1 MGNRSIL
8 PLAMKILRSLLAALA
23 ATLSFATCAAD
34 VPLPAGVTKAT
45 SVEGITEYDLAN
57 GLRVLFAPDSS
68 KPTTTVNTTYMVG
81 SKHENYGETGMA
93 HLLEHLMF
101 KGTPTYPQ
109 AWIEFTK
116 RGLRANGSTWTDRT
130 NYFASMAANDENLE
144 WYLKW
149 SADAMTHS
157 FIAKKDLDSEMTVVR
172 NEMESGENNP
182 LRSLLFQTI
191 GASYVWHSYGKST
204 IGARADVEN
213 VNIERLQGFY
223 RNYYQ
228 PDNAV
233 LIITGKFDEAK
244 TLAIVAREF
253 GRIPKPTR
261 KLQPFYTVDP
271 EQQGERTVT
280 LRRAGDT
287 QIVLA
292 VYHVPAGPSADYAA
306 VELLATILAE
316 APSGRLHKALVETK
330 QAAEVFGLAFEW
342 KEPTVLI
349 LGAQL
354 PGSAS
359 LDTARAT
366 LVKTLDAVATEPITE
381 ADVDRA
387 RTKYLK
393 DFERT
398 TSDPERMGV
407 ALSTAI
413 GQGDWRLFF
422 LQRDQVRKL
431 KAADV
436 QRVAASYLVPDNR
449 TLGMFIPTANPK
461 RPPKP
466 VLVDAAP
473 LVKDYKG
480 DAAVAQGEAFDATP
494 ENIDRRTERVKLA
507 SGMRVALLPKRTRAN
522 VVNARIVLH
531 LGDEQSLTGTPP
543 LGSMTAAMLNRGAA
557 GLSRQDIQ
565 DAFDKLKARV
575 TFAGDNAAVA
585 ISIETTRE
593 NLPEVLKLVAK
604 VLREPTFPA
613 SELDQLK
620 NERVTDIESQRKE
633 PNAIARLALARHDN
647 PYKKGHVRYEPTF
660 EESIAD
666 INAVSVDRMRGF
678 YSGFYGIDSADVAV
692 VGDFDAA
699 ALKAELEQLFGGWKA
714 KTPYKRVAN
723 PIYPMTA
730 SSEKVETPDKAN
742 AFFLTVAR
750 IPLRDDDPDYP
761 AFLVANHIF
770 GGGTGGI
777 VWKRIREKE
786 GISYGI
792 NSGMNANSFEPH
804 TTWTT
809 AAIYAPQNL
818 ERLQKAFAEEIGR
831 VVKDGF
837 TAEEL
842 RDGKA
847 GLLSQRRLARAQDPG
862 LAATL
867 AFYQELDRTMEYQAR
882 VDRAIEALTLQQ
894 VNAAFRKYID
904 PAKLATVYAGDFAKA
919 AK

>member
-1 MGNRSIL
+1 MTSIRQAAYAAAL
-8 PLAMKILRSLLAALA
+8 LLASL
-23 ATLSFATCAAD
+23 FAFAQ
-34 VPLPAGVTKAT
+34 VPLPAGVTKVT
-45 SVEGITEYDLAN
+45 SVEGITEYNLPN

-68 KPTTTVNTTYMVG
+68 KPSTTVNTTYLVG
-81 SKHENYGETGMA
+81 SRHENYGETGMA
-93 HLLEHLMF
+93 HLLEHLLF
-101 KGTPTYPQ
+101 KGTPAFPQ

-182 LRSLLFQTI
+182 FRSLLFQTI

-213 VNIERLQGFY
+213 VSIERLQAFY

-253 GRIPKPTR
+253 GKIPRPTR
-261 KLQPFYTVDP
+261 KLQPTYTVDA
-271 EQQGERTVT
+271 EQQGERTLT

-292 VYHVPAGPSADYAA
+292 VYHVPAGPSPDYAA
-306 VELLATILAE
+306 IELLSTIFGE
-316 APSGRLHKALVETK
+316 APSGRLHKSLVETK
-330 QAAEVFGLAFEW
+330 QAAEVFGFAFEW
-342 KEPTVLI
+342 KEPSVLI

-354 PGSAS
+354 PSTAS

-366 LVKTLDAVATEPITE
+366 LVKTIDAVATDPISE

-407 ALSTAI
+407 ALSSSIAL
-413 GQGDWRLFF
+413 GDWRLFF

-436 QRVAASYLVPDNR
+436 QRVASAYLVPDNR
-449 TLGMFIPTANPK
+449 TLGVFIPTANPN

-466 VLVDAAP
+466 LLVDAAP

-480 DAAVAQGEAFDATP
+480 DAPVVQGEAFDATP
-494 ENIDRRTERVKLA
+494 ENIDKRTERVKLA
-507 SGMRVALLPKRTRAN
+507 SGMRTALLPKRTRAAAVN
-522 VVNARIVLH
+522 VRLVLH
-531 LGDEQSLTGTPP
+531 LGDEKSLTGMAP
-543 LGSMTAAMLNRGAA
+543 LGPMTAAMLNRGAA
-557 GLSRQDIQ
+557 GMSRQDIQ
-565 DAFDKLKARV
+565 DAFDRLKARV
-575 TFAGDNAAVA
+575 GINGDNTAVTV
-585 ISIETTRE
+585 SIETTRE

-613 SELDQLK
+613 SELEQLK
-620 NERVTDIESQRKE
+620 NERVTEIESQRKE
-633 PNAIARLALARHDN
+633 PNAVARLAVARHGN
-647 PYKKGHVRYEPTF
+647 PYAKGHVRYEPTF
-660 EESIAD
+660 DEQIAE
-666 INAVSVDRMRGF
+666 INGVTVERIRAF
-678 YSGFYGIDSADVAV
+678 HANFYGVDSADFAA

-699 ALKAELEQLFGGWKA
+699 TLKAQLEQLFGGWKS
-714 KTPYKRVAN
+714 KTPYQRVAN
-723 PIYPMTA
+723 PIYALAPMGQ
-730 SSEKVETPDKAN
+730 KMETPDKAN
-742 AFFLTVAR
+742 AFFITLAR

-777 VWKRIREKE
+777 VWRRIREKE

-792 NSGMNANSFEPH
+792 NSGMNANSFEQH

-837 TAEEL
+837 TADEL
-842 RDGKA
+842 KDAKA
-847 GLLSQRRLARAQDPG
+847 GLLAQRRLARAQDAG
-862 LAATL
+862 LANTM
-867 AFYQELDRTMEYQAR
+867 AFYLELNRTMAYQAK
-882 VDRAIEALTLQQ
+882 VDRDIEAVTLEQA
-894 VNAAFRKYID
+894 NAAFRKYVD
-904 PAKLATVYAGDFAKA
+904 PSKLSTIYAGDFAKA

>member
-1 MGNRSIL
+1 
-8 PLAMKILRSLLAALA
+8 MKSLRHAAYAAALLLASL
-23 ATLSFATCAAD
+23 LSFAQA
-34 VPLPAGVTKAT
+34 PLPAGVTRVT
-45 SVEGITEYDLAN
+45 TVEGITEYNLPN
-57 GLRVLFAPDSS
+57 GLRVLFAPDPS
-68 KPTTTVNTTYMVG
+68 KPTITVNTTYMVG

-93 HLLEHLMF
+93 HLLEHLLF

-130 NYFASMAANDENLE
+130 NYFASMAANEDNLE

-157 FIAKKDLDSEMTVVR
+157 FIARKDLDSEMTVVR

-182 LRSLLFQTI
+182 FRSLLFQTV

-213 VNIERLQGFY
+213 VSIERLQAFY

-233 LIITGKFDEAK
+233 LIVTGKFDEAK

-253 GRIPKPTR
+253 GKIPKPAR
-261 KLQPFYTVDP
+261 KLQTFYTVDP

-292 VYHVPAGPSADYAA
+292 VYHVPAGPSPDYAA
-306 VELLATILAE
+306 VELLSTILAE

-330 QAAEVFGLAFEW
+330 QAAEVFGFGFEW

-349 LGAQL
+349 VGAQL
-354 PGSAS
+354 PSSAS
-359 LDTARAT
+359 LEAARST
-366 LVKTLDAVATEPITE
+366 LVKTLDALATDPITE
-381 ADVDRA
+381 AEVERA
-387 RTKYLK
+387 RIKYLK

-398 TSDPERMGV
+398 TSDPEKIGV
-407 ALSTAI
+407 ALSTSIAL
-413 GQGDWRLFF
+413 GDWRLFF
-422 LQRDQVRKL
+422 LQRDHVRRM

-436 QRVAASYLVPDNR
+436 QRVAASYLVADNR
-449 TLGMFIPTANPK
+449 TVGVFIPTANPK

-466 VLVDAAP
+466 ELVDAAP

-480 DAAVAQGEAFDATP
+480 DAAVVQGEAFDATP
-494 ENIDRRTERVKLA
+494 ENIEKRTERAKLA
-507 SGMRVALLPKRTRAN
+507 NGMKVALLPKRTRAAAVN
-522 VVNARIVLH
+522 VRLLLH
-531 LGDEQSLTGTPP
+531 LGDEQSLTGTAP
-543 LGSMTAAMLNRGAA
+543 LGPLTAAMLDRGAA
-557 GLSRQDIQ
+557 GLSRQEIQ

-575 TFAGDNAAVA
+575 TINGDNAAVA
-585 ISIETTRE
+585 VSIETTRD
-593 NLPEVLKLVAK
+593 NLARVMELLAK

-620 NERVTDIESQRKE
+620 NERVTEIESQRKE
-633 PNAIARLALARHDN
+633 PNAIARKAIARHGN
-647 PYKKGHVRYEPTF
+647 PYAKGHVRYEPTF
-660 EESIAD
+660 DESIAD
-666 INAVSVDRMRGF
+666 INAVTVERVKGF
-678 YSGFYGIDSADVAV
+678 HASFYGIDSADFAA

-699 ALKAELEQLFGGWKA
+699 ALKAHLESLFAGWKA
-714 KTPYKRVAN
+714 KTPWQRVKN
-723 PIYPMTA
+723 PIYAVAPIQQ
-730 SSEKVETPDKAN
+730 KVETPDKAN
-742 AFFLTVAR
+742 AFFMTQAH
-750 IPLRDDDPDYP
+750 IALRDDDPDYA

-792 NSGMNANSFEPH
+792 NSGMTANPYEPH
-804 TTWTT
+804 STWTT

-818 ERLQKAFAEEIGR
+818 DRLQKAFAEEIGR

-842 RDGKA
+842 KDAKA
-847 GLLSQRRLARAQDPG
+847 GLLSQRRLARAQDAG
-862 LAATL
+862 LANAL
-867 AFYQELDRTMEYQAR
+867 AFYLELDRTMEYQAK
-882 VDRAIEALTLQQ
+882 VDRAIDAVTLEQ
-894 VNAAFRKYID
+894 VNAAFRKYVD
-904 PAKLATVYAGDFAKA
+904 PSKLATVYAGDFAKA

>member
-1 MGNRSIL
+1 MTS
-8 PLAMKILRSLLAALA
+8 LRQAAHAAALLLVSF
-23 ATLSFATCAAD
+23 LSLAQA
-34 VPLPAGVTKAT
+34 PLPAGVKRITT
-45 SVEGITEYDLAN
+45 VEGITEYDLPN
-57 GLRVLFAPDSS
+57 GLRVLFAPDAS

-101 KGTPTYPQ
+101 KGTPAYPQ
-109 AWIEFTK
+109 AWVEFTK

-130 NYFASMAANDENLE
+130 NYFASMAANEENLE

-157 FIAKKDLDSEMTVVR
+157 FIARKDLDSEMTVVR
-172 NEMESGENNP
+172 NEMESGENSP
-182 LRSLLFQTI
+182 IRSLLFQTI
-191 GASYVWHSYGKST
+191 GASYMWHSYGKST

-213 VNIERLQGFY
+213 VSIERLQAFY

-233 LIITGKFDEAK
+233 LIVTGKFDEAK

-253 GRIPKPTR
+253 GKIPKPTR
-261 KLQPFYTVDP
+261 KLQHFYTVDP

-287 QIVLA
+287 QLVLA
-292 VYHVPAGPSADYAA
+292 VYHVPAGPTADYAA
-306 VELLATILAE
+306 VELLTTILAE

-354 PGSAS
+354 PASAS

-366 LVKTLDAVATEPITE
+366 LVKTLDAIAGEPVTE

-398 TSDPERMGV
+398 TSDPEKIGV

-413 GQGDWRLFF
+413 GMGDWRLFF

-436 QRVAASYLVPDNR
+436 QRVAAEYLVPDNR
-449 TLGMFIPTANPK
+449 TLGLFIPTANPK

-466 VLVDAAP
+466 MLVDAAP

-480 DAAVAQGEAFDATP
+480 DAAVAQGEAFEATP
-494 ENIDRRTERVKLA
+494 QNIDKRTERAKLA
-507 SGMRVALLPKRTRAN
+507 NGMKVALLPKKTRAA
-522 VVNARIVLH
+522 VVNARLVLH
-531 LGDEQSLTGTPP
+531 LGDEKSLNGTPP

-557 GLSRQDIQ
+557 GMSRQDIQ

-585 ISIETTRE
+585 VNIETTRE
-593 NLPEVLKLVAK
+593 NLPRVMDLVAK

-633 PNAIARLALARHDN
+633 PNAIARLTLGRYGN
-647 PYKKGHVRYEPTF
+647 PYAKGHVRYEPTF
-660 EESIAD
+660 DESIAD
-666 INAVSVDRMRGF
+666 INAVTVDRVKGF
-678 YSGFYGIDSADVAV
+678 YATFYGVDSADFAA

-699 ALKAELEQLFGGWKA
+699 ALKAQLESIFGGWKS
-714 KTPYKRVAN
+714 KTPYVRVAN
-723 PIYPMTA
+723 PIYRLEPT
-730 SSEKVETPDKAN
+730 SQKVETPDKAN
-742 AFFLTVAR
+742 AFFMTVAR

-792 NSGMNANSFEPH
+792 NSGMNANSFEQH
-804 TTWTT
+804 STWTT

-818 ERLQKAFAEEIGR
+818 ERLQKAYAEEIGR
-831 VVKDGF
+831 VVKEGF

-842 RDGKA
+842 KDGKA
-847 GLLSQRRLARAQDPG
+847 GLLAQRRLARAQDAG
-862 LAATL
+862 LANAL
-867 AFYQELDRTMEYQAR
+867 AAYLELDRTMEYQAK
-882 VDRAIEALTLQQ
+882 VDRAIEGVTLEQ

-904 PAKLATVYAGDFAKA
+904 PSKLATVYAGDFAKA

>member
-1 MGNRSIL
+1 MTSFFR
-8 PLAMKILRSLLAALA
+8 LLAALA
-23 ATLSFATCAAD
+23 ATFAFAVPAAD
-34 VPLPAGVTKAT
+34 APLPAGVTRVT
-45 SVEGITEYDLAN
+45 SVEGITEYNLPN
-57 GLRVLFAPDSS
+57 GLRVLFAPDAS
-68 KPTTTVNTTYMVG
+68 KPTTTVNTTYLVG
-81 SKHENYGETGMA
+81 SRHENYGETGMA
-93 HLLEHLMF
+93 HLLEHLLF

-130 NYFASMAANDENLE
+130 NYFASMAANEENLE

-182 LRSLLFQTI
+182 FRSLLFQTV

-213 VNIERLQGFY
+213 VSIDRLQAFY

-233 LIITGKFDEAK
+233 LIVTGKFDEAK

-253 GRIPKPTR
+253 GKIPRPAR
-261 KLQPFYTVDP
+261 KLQAHYTVDP
-271 EQQGERTVT
+271 EQQGERTIT

-292 VYHVPAGPSADYAA
+292 VYHIPAGVSPDYAA
-306 VELLATILAE
+306 FELVATILAE
-316 APSGRLHKALVETK
+316 APAGRLHKALVETK
-330 QAAEVFGLAFEW
+330 QAAEVFGFTFEW

-359 LDTARAT
+359 LETARAT

-381 ADVDRA
+381 ADVERA
-387 RTKYLK
+387 RIKYLK

-398 TSDPERMGV
+398 TSDPEKIGV
-407 ALSTAI
+407 ALSTSIAM
-413 GQGDWRLFF
+413 GDWRLAF

-436 QRVAASYLVPDNR
+436 QRVAAEYLVPDNR
-449 TLGMFIPTANPK
+449 TLGMFIPTASPK
-461 RPPKP
+461 RPPRP
-466 VLVDAAP
+466 QLVDAAP
-473 LVKDYKG
+473 LVKGYKG
-480 DAAVAQGEAFDATP
+480 DPPVVQGEAFDATP
-494 ENIDRRTERVKLA
+494 ANIDKRTERARLA
-507 SGMRVALLPKRTRAN
+507 NGMRVALLPKRTRGATVN
-522 VVNARIVLH
+522 VRLVLH
-531 LGDEQSLTGTPP
+531 LGDEKSLTGTPP
-543 LGSMTAAMLNRGAA
+543 VGPLTAAMLNRGAA
-557 GLSRQDIQ
+557 GMSRQDIQ
-565 DAFDKLKARV
+565 DAFDRLKARISF
-575 TFAGDNAAVA
+575 TGDNAAVA
-585 ISIETTRE
+585 VSIETTRE
-593 NLPEVLKLVAK
+593 NLPEVMKLVAK

-620 NERVTDIESQRKE
+620 NERVTEVESQRKE
-633 PNAIARLALARHDN
+633 PNAIARQAIARHGN
-647 PYKKGHVRYEPTF
+647 PYAHGHVRYEPTF
-660 EESIAD
+660 DESIAD
-666 INAVSVDRMRGF
+666 INGVTVDRVRAF
-678 YSGFYGIDSADVAV
+678 HATFYGVDSADFAAI
-692 VGDFDAA
+692 GDFDAP
-699 ALKAELEQLFGGWKA
+699 ALKAQLESLFGGWKA
-714 KTPYKRVAN
+714 KTPYRRVAN
-723 PIYPMTA
+723 PIFPLQPTA
-730 SSEKVETPDKAN
+730 MKVETPDKAN
-742 AFFLTVAR
+742 AFFMTLAR

-792 NSGMNANSFEPH
+792 NSGMNANSFEQH

-818 ERLQKAFAEEIGR
+818 ERLQKAYAEEIGR

-837 TAEEL
+837 TAAEL
-842 RDGKA
+842 SDAKA
-847 GLLSQRRLARAQDPG
+847 GLLAQRRLARAQDAG
-862 LAATL
+862 LANAL
-867 AFYQELDRTMEYQAR
+867 AFYLELDRTMEYQAK
-882 VDRAIEALTLQQ
+882 VDRDIEAVTLEQA
-894 VNAAFRKYID
+894 NAAFRKYID
-904 PAKLATVYAGDFAKA
+904 PAKLATVYAGDFAKG

>member
-1 MGNRSIL
+1 MTTIRQ
-8 PLAMKILRSLLAALA
+8 AAYAAAL
-23 ATLSFATCAAD
+23 LLVSLFAFAQA
-34 VPLPAGVTKAT
+34 PLPAGVTKVT
-45 SVEGITEYDLAN
+45 SVEGITEYNLPN
-57 GLRVLFAPDSS
+57 GLRVLFAPDAS
-68 KPTTTVNTTYMVG
+68 KPTTTVNTTYLVG
-81 SKHENYGETGMA
+81 SRHESYGETGMA
-93 HLLEHLMF
+93 HLLEHLLF

-109 AWIEFTK
+109 AWIEFTR

-130 NYFASMAANDENLE
+130 NYFASMAANEENLE

-149 SADAMTHS
+149 SADAMTQS
-157 FIAKKDLDSEMTVVR
+157 FIARKDLDSEMTVVR
-172 NEMESGENNP
+172 NEMESGENDP
-182 LRSLLFQTI
+182 FRSLLFQTI

-213 VNIERLQGFY
+213 VSIDRLQAFY

-253 GRIPKPTR
+253 GKIPRPTR
-261 KLQPFYTVDP
+261 RIQPTYTVDQ

-292 VYHVPAGPSADYAA
+292 VYHTPAGPSPDYAA
-306 VELLATILAE
+306 IELLSTIFGE
-316 APSGRLHKALVETK
+316 APSGRLHKSLVETK
-330 QAAEVFGLAFEW
+330 QAAEVFGFAFEW
-342 KEPTVLI
+342 KEPSVLI

-354 PGSAS
+354 PNAAS

-366 LVKTLDAVATEPITE
+366 LVKTIDAVATDPVTE
-381 ADVDRA
+381 AEVERA

-407 ALSTAI
+407 ALSSSIAL
-413 GQGDWRLFF
+413 GDWRLFF
-422 LQRDQVRKL
+422 LQRDHVRRM

-436 QRVAASYLVPDNR
+436 QRVASSYLVPDNR
-449 TLGMFIPTANPK
+449 TLGVFIPTANPK
-461 RPPKP
+461 RPPAP

-494 ENIDRRTERVKLA
+494 ENIEKRTERVKLA
-507 SGMRVALLPKRTRAN
+507 SGMRAALLPKRTRAAAVN
-522 VVNARIVLH
+522 VRLVLH
-531 LGDEQSLTGTPP
+531 LGDERSLTGTPP

-557 GLSRQDIQ
+557 GMSRQDIQ

-575 TFAGDNAAVA
+575 NITGDNAAVA
-585 ISIETTRE
+585 VSIETTRE

-613 SELDQLK
+613 SELEQLK

-633 PNAIARLALARHDN
+633 PNAVARLAVARHGS
-647 PYKKGHVRYEPTF
+647 PYRKGHVRYEPTF
-660 EESIAD
+660 DEQIAE
-666 INAVSVDRMRGF
+666 INGVTVERIRGF
-678 YSGFYGIDSADVAV
+678 HADFYGVDSADFAA

-699 ALKAELEQLFGGWKA
+699 ALKAQLEQLFAGWKA
-714 KTPYKRVAN
+714 KTPYQRVAN
-723 PIYPMTA
+723 PIFTLAPLA
-730 SSEKVETPDKAN
+730 QKVETPDKAN
-742 AFFLTVAR
+742 AFFITLAR

-770 GGGTGGI
+770 GGGTGGM

-792 NSGMNANSFEPH
+792 NSGMNANAFEQH
-804 TTWTT
+804 STWTT

-831 VVKDGF
+831 VMKEGF
-837 TAEEL
+837 TADEL
-842 RDGKA
+842 RDAKA
-847 GLLSQRRLARAQDPG
+847 GLLSQRRLARAQDAG
-862 LAATL
+862 LANAM
-867 AFYQELDRTMEYQAR
+867 AFYLELGRTMEYQAK
-882 VDRAIEALTLQQ
+882 VDRAIEAVTLEQA
-894 VNAAFRKYID
+894 NAAFRKYID
-904 PAKLATVYAGDFAKA
+904 PAKLSTIYAGDFAKV

>member
-1 MGNRSIL
+1 MTSIRQAAYAAAL
-8 PLAMKILRSLLAALA
+8 LLASL
-23 ATLSFATCAAD
+23 FAFAQ
-34 VPLPAGVTKAT
+34 VPLPAGVTKVT
-45 SVEGITEYDLAN
+45 SVEGITEYNLPN

-68 KPTTTVNTTYMVG
+68 KPSTTVNTTYLVG
-81 SKHENYGETGMA
+81 SRHENYGETGMA
-93 HLLEHLMF
+93 HLLEHLLF
-101 KGTPTYPQ
+101 KGTPAFPQ

-182 LRSLLFQTI
+182 FRSLLFQTI

-213 VNIERLQGFY
+213 VSIERLQAFY

-233 LIITGKFDEAK
+233 LIITGKFDEVK

-253 GRIPKPTR
+253 GKIPRPTR
-261 KLQPFYTVDP
+261 KLQPTYTVDA
-271 EQQGERTVT
+271 EQQGERTLT

-292 VYHVPAGPSADYAA
+292 VYHVPAGPSPDYAA
-306 VELLATILAE
+306 IELLSTIFGE
-316 APSGRLHKALVETK
+316 APSGRLHKSLVETK
-330 QAAEVFGLAFEW
+330 QAAEVFGFAFEW
-342 KEPTVLI
+342 KEPSVLI

-354 PGSAS
+354 PSTAS
-359 LDTARAT
+359 LDTARAS
-366 LVKTLDAVATEPITE
+366 LVKTIDAVATDPISE

-407 ALSTAI
+407 ALSSSIAL
-413 GQGDWRLFF
+413 GDWRLFF

-436 QRVAASYLVPDNR
+436 QRVASAYLVPDNR
-449 TLGMFIPTANPK
+449 TLGVFIPTANPN

-466 VLVDAAP
+466 LLVDAAP

-480 DAAVAQGEAFDATP
+480 DAPVVQGEAFDATP
-494 ENIDRRTERVKLA
+494 ENIDKRTERVKLA
-507 SGMRVALLPKRTRAN
+507 SGMRTALLPKRTRAAAVN
-522 VVNARIVLH
+522 VRLVLH
-531 LGDEQSLTGTPP
+531 LGDEKSLTGMPP
-543 LGSMTAAMLNRGAA
+543 LGPMTAAMLNRGSA
-557 GLSRQDIQ
+557 GMSRQDIQ
-565 DAFDKLKARV
+565 DAFDRLKARV
-575 TFAGDNAAVA
+575 GINGDNTAVTV
-585 ISIETTRE
+585 SIETTRE

-604 VLREPTFPA
+604 VLREPSFPA
-613 SELDQLK
+613 SELEQLK
-620 NERVTDIESQRKE
+620 NERVTEIESQRKE
-633 PNAIARLALARHDN
+633 PNAVARLAVARHGN
-647 PYKKGHVRYEPTF
+647 PYAKGHVRYEPTF
-660 EESIAD
+660 DEQIAE
-666 INAVSVDRMRGF
+666 INGVTVERIRAF
-678 YSGFYGIDSADVAV
+678 HANFYGVDSADFAA

-699 ALKAELEQLFGGWKA
+699 TLKAQLEQLFGGWKS
-714 KTPYKRVAN
+714 KTPYQRVAN
-723 PIYPMTA
+723 PIYALAPMGQ
-730 SSEKVETPDKAN
+730 KLETPDKAN
-742 AFFLTVAR
+742 AFFITLAR

-777 VWKRIREKE
+777 VWRRIREKE

-792 NSGMNANSFEPH
+792 NSGMNANSFEQH

-837 TAEEL
+837 TADEL
-842 RDGKA
+842 KDAKA
-847 GLLSQRRLARAQDPG
+847 GLLAQRRLARAQDAG
-862 LAATL
+862 LANTM
-867 AFYQELDRTMEYQAR
+867 AFYLELNRTMAYQAK
-882 VDRAIEALTLQQ
+882 VDRDIEAVTLEQA
-894 VNAAFRKYID
+894 NAAFRKYVD
-904 PAKLATVYAGDFAKA
+904 PSKLSTIYAGDFAKA